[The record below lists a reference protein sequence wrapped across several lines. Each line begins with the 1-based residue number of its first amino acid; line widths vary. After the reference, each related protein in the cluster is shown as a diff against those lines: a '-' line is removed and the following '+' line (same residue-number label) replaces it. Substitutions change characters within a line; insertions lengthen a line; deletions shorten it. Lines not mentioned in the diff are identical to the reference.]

1 MEKFLIKT
9 ILVVC
14 VFFSYLPIIFANNV
28 FNDKEKQIA
37 IVNVSIVDVEK
48 GILEKN
54 KTVIIKDNKI
64 AKIETSNKNSLPK
77 TIKIIDGKDLYLIP
91 GLFDAH
97 VHYSDPDTFGPLF
110 IANGV
115 TFVRDTGGFTDQIIE
130 LRDKI
135 NKHEMLGP
143 EMAVTGAI
151 VDGKPAIWPFSEPCD
166 SPEEG
171 RAAVKKLFDKGV
183 NQIKVYSL
191 LKKEVFQAIADEA
204 QKLGIKIVGHIP
216 RQVTLDEAMAAKMSS
231 NEHLTGF
238 NNKFIEILEASSTE
252 KVNKDPYIGW
262 QSYPQIKPEILSAL
276 LSKLAASN
284 MVQCP
289 TLVVNERIGRLKD
302 PALKTDPLLEYVPN
316 YFLEFWKPE
325 KDFRFRTWTE
335 ETFKKNQQVFQNM
348 LSLLGELHKAGVP
361 LVCGTDLSN
370 PYLVAG
376 FSLHEEMRLFQ
387 QAKIPNADILRAATI
402 NTARLCGVNDRL
414 GTIAENKL
422 ASMVLLRKNPLED
435 IKNTSEIFGVFLA
448 GEYFDRAKLDE
459 MLAKVK
465 AKVAATTPK
474 SIDLTSNLAGK
485 VIFQGQYKTYL
496 SGEEASVEDFVI
508 SQTET
513 SYIVK
518 SHNKPTGGGFSPSLI
533 TYTADKNFNFQS
545 AKFDSQTEQPLT
557 ATYLL
562 NGGAI
567 KISVEEKEKKFSP
580 TAVNFDANTI
590 ISCPSYAINFVNFNK
605 VNLKVGESKTFP
617 LLSFGFGLPSWQL
630 LSSDYTI
637 TYASEGEIILSG
649 KTIFARRYEVALKT
663 PQQTLNG
670 EILINKEGLMVAST
684 YKTSFGKIEIVLET
698 P

>member
-14 VFFSYLPIIFANNV
+14 VFFNYLPIIFANNV

-48 GILEKN
+48 GVLEKN

-64 AKIETSNKNSLPK
+64 VKIEASNKNSLPK

-135 NKHEMLGP
+135 SKHEMLGP
-143 EMAVTGAI
+143 EMIVTGAI

-171 RAAVKKLFDKGV
+171 RTAVKKLFDKGV
-183 NQIKVYSL
+183 NQIKVY
-191 LKKEVFQAIADEA
+191 
-204 QKLGIKIVGHIP
+204 
-216 RQVTLDEAMAAKMSS
+216 MAS

-238 NNKFIEILEASSTE
+238 NNKFIEILEATSTE
-252 KVNKDPYIGW
+252 KVNKDPYVGW
-262 QSYPQIKPEILSAL
+262 QFYPQIKPEIMSAL
-276 LSKLAASN
+276 LSKLASSN

-302 PALKTDPLLEYVPN
+302 PALKTDLLLEYVPN

-376 FSLHEEMRLFQ
+376 FSLHKEMRLFQ

-459 MLAKVK
+459 MLTKVK

-474 SIDLTSNLAGK
+474 NIDLTSNLAGK

-513 SYIVK
+513 GYIVK

-533 TYTADKNFNFQS
+533 TYSTDKNFKFQS
-545 AKFDSQTEQPLT
+545 AKFDQQTEQPLA

-562 NGGAI
+562 DGNAI

-580 TAVNFDANTI
+580 TTVNFDANTI
-590 ISCPSYAINFVNFNK
+590 ISCPSYAINYLNFNK
-605 VNLKVGESKTFP
+605 INLKVGESKTFP

-630 LSSDYTI
+630 LSSNYVI

-649 KTIFARRYEVALKT
+649 KTIFARRYEVSIKT
-663 PQQTLNG
+663 PEQTLSG